1 MASEDYKN
9 NPLYTDITKLD
20 HLSPQPTFAYKWN
33 IQSGRWEPSEDSRS
47 EEVENLLIKLNES
60 NSGMLSSSEKLLSG
74 IREIIDNQEE
84 SNIFN
89 STTITKTVNQKI
101 EEDFILMENIP
112 DDTRGSS
119 MPERCYGQNKF
130 IMNDIFN
137 VHFEN
142 ARTSPESPETGH
154 PEYFIH
160 EETIDTGRCAELNG
174 VFHTDTNFSLR
185 QENSLAS
192 QINSYELLDFSELY
206 QSGLAESVVIFNES
220 PYPIQFHTIDKSYYP
235 DPDQENNLIYLYP
248 DGAVQINTDEAKN
261 VYVKRPHT
269 ISGYTIKYS
278 INYKGGS
285 VGKLS
290 YDNDYIYI
298 KTSDNELKRLVLS
311 VY

>member
-20 HLSPQPTFAYKWN
+20 HLSPQPTFSYKWN

-47 EEVENLLIKLNES
+47 EEIENLLTKLNES
-60 NSGMLSSSEKLLSG
+60 NSGMLSSSEQLLSG

-101 EEDFILMENIP
+101 EEDFILLENIP
-112 DDTRGSS
+112 DEIRGLSTIES
-119 MPERCYGQNKF
+119 CYGQNKF

-142 ARTSPESPETGH
+142 ARTNPESPETGH
-154 PEYFIH
+154 PQYFIH
-160 EETIDTGRCAELNG
+160 EESIDTGRCVESNG

-185 QENSLAS
+185 QENPRAS

-220 PYPIQFHTIDKSYYP
+220 PYPIQFHTIDKSY
-235 DPDQENNLIYLYP
+235 DPDLEEENNLIYLYP

-261 VYVKRPHT
+261 IYIKRPHT

-298 KTSDNELKRLVLS
+298 KTSDNQLKRLVLS
-311 VY
+311 AY